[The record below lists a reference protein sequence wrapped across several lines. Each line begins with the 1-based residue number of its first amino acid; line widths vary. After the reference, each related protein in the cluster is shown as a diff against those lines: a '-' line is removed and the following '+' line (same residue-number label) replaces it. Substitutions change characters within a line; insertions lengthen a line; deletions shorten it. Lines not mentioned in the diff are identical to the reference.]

1 MEKAEKYNVA
11 PEVIFFS
18 KKLGKVSLEE
28 AKACVDFAKQHVNVT
43 PDEAKAFL
51 DYAKKHGGTLLG
63 AKKKMRRSR
72 NKYVSSFVSLKE
84 AKACVD
90 FAKQHDIT
98 PDEAKDCLDFAKL
111 FDDVTPKQA
120 KDCLAY
126 SKKHGGTLLGAKK
139 KMRRSR
145 NKYVSS

>member
-1 MEKAEKYNVA
+1 M
-11 PEVIFFS
+11 
-18 KKLGKVSLEE
+18 G
-28 AKACVDFAKQHVNVT
+28 DFAKQHDIT
-43 PDEAKAFL
+43 PDEAKDCLDFAKLFDDVTPKQAKDFL
-51 DYAKKHGGTLLG
+51 DYSKKHGGTLLG

-72 NKYVSSFVSLKE
+72 NKYVSSFVSLEE